1 MSWIP
6 PVIVPLKLPE
16 ESIVYERS
24 VIAESKTLKVTC
36 LLFKMRSLAH
46 VLGEPQPCTSE
57 LVFETFLSPEH
68 KCFVNQLKTGLCES
82 IIQFEFK
89 TGSECG

>member
-57 LVFETFLSPEH
+57 LVFETFLSPEIS
-68 KCFVNQLKTGLCES
+68 VS
-82 IIQFEFK
+82 
-89 TGSECG
+89 